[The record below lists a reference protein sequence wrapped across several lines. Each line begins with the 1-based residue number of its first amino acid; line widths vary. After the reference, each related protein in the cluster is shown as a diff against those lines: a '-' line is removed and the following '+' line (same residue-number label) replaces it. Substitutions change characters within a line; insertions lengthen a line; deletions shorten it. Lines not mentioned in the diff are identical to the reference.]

1 MSKLKTFF
9 KMVKYEIIK
18 LSRNK
23 LLFVFLIIFPI
34 VMSVA
39 ISSIQLDSKKDN
51 SNNSGGDIGGSSNI
65 MAMLYVEGELDENSE
80 IISMLNEYYSSNKIK
95 VVENYDDGL
104 NALKRGEVYFFIH
117 LIADSE
123 PANALFYY
131 DSATNAG
138 NMLVAKLTKKQLKE
152 TYEGLTNFLSDYGIT
167 INDEYFNIIEFK
179 PLQGNRIH
187 YKQIMIPISSSFIS
201 VIIMFG
207 LAYLMARD
215 NETNVYKQIAYTPV
229 SANNYLFSKAVPFVM
244 LATVQA
250 IALLLIG
257 DLVFGADYQVN
268 FGIILL
274 NYILFIFAN
283 TSLGLVFSSFKN
295 QTTATFTTMISILL
309 PLIAI
314 SMAHV
319 KSYPLIIQTVL
330 YAFPLTP
337 FIQLFSVM
345 AFNGV
350 VVGVYVIALAA
361 QAVLYYIVAYALAR
375 KKAGI

>member
-1 MSKLKTFF
+1 MNKIKTFLT
-9 KMVKYEIIK
+9 MVKYEIIK

-39 ISSIQLDSKKDN
+39 ISSIQLDTKSDN
-51 SNNSGGDIGGSSNI
+51 SNQSNSSGGGSSTI

-80 IISMLNEYYSSNKIK
+80 IMNMLNEYYSSNKIK
-95 VVENYDDGL
+95 TVESYDEGL
-104 NALKRGEVYFFIH
+104 NALKRGDVYFFIH
-117 LIADSE
+117 LIANSQ

-131 DSATNAG
+131 DSSTNAG
-138 NMLVAKLTKKQLKE
+138 NMLVAELTKKQLKE
-152 TYEGLTNFLSDYGIT
+152 TYNGLTSFLADYGIA
-167 INDEYFNIIEFK
+167 INDEYFNIVEFK
-179 PLQGNRIH
+179 PLQGNKIH

-229 SANNYLFSKAVPFVM
+229 STNNYLLSKAVPFLV
-244 LATVQA
+244 LATIQA

-257 DLVFGADYQVN
+257 SFVFGADYQVN
-268 FGIILL
+268 VGIILL

-283 TSLGLVFSSFKN
+283 ASLGLVFSSFKN

-319 KSYPLIIQTVL
+319 KSYPIIIQMVL

-350 VVGVYVIALAA
+350 VVGSYVATLAV
-361 QAVLYYIVAYALAR
+361 QTLLYYAIAYLLAR